1 MIDNGGL
8 KVITKEDVAKMKKL
22 SSEVKKVTDEIPEG
36 TLEWF
41 VNIHNAM
48 VKDGTTDRNGI
59 NINIPVSSES
69 GNCYLKTTIRFD
81 YGGSF

>member
-1 MIDNGGL
+1 MIDNNGL
-8 KVITKEDVAKMKKL
+8 KVMTKEEVANMKKL
-22 SSEVKKVTDEIPEG
+22 TPEVKKVTDEIPEG
-36 TLEWF
+36 VLEWF
-41 VNIHNAM
+41 INIHNAM

-69 GNCYLKTTIRFD
+69 GNYYLKTTIRFD